1 MPLPKINTPTYELVI
16 PSTGKKIKYRPFLVR
31 EEKILILALESED
44 TNQITSAVIDILSE
58 CILTKN
64 VDITKLATFD
74 IEYLFLNVRSKSV
87 GETVDVNITCPDDGK
102 TSVEMQINIDSIKVQ
117 KTKNHKNIIK
127 LDDKYSMKLKYPSF
141 NQFIESNFDLTEN
154 NSEVNKSMNMIV
166 SCIDMI
172 YDEEES
178 WDASD
183 SSEKELEEFVEQLNS
198 KQFKLIEKF
207 FETMPKL
214 SHKVKVTNP
223 KTDVESEVVLEGL
236 ASFFT

>member
-183 SSEKELEEFVEQLNS
+183 SSERELEEFVEQLNS

-223 KTDVESEVVLEGL
+223 KTGVESEVVLEGL